1 MGINGFERPPGGYP
15 TPPFSTDLLVDFHSG
30 LLDPDMAEH
39 VRGRIADDPDA
50 QRILTALDATADDL
64 DSLRGEE
71 IPIPP
76 DVRARMLRVI
86 RESGTD

>member
-1 MGINGFERPPGGYP
+1 MGINGFERPRDGYP

-30 LLDPDMAEH
+30 LLDPDVAEH
-39 VRGRIADDPDA
+39 VRVGVADDPDA
-50 QRILTALDATADDL
+50 QRILAALDATTEDL
-64 DSLRGEE
+64 ASLRGEE

-86 RESGTD
+86 GESGTD